1 MLIDDSLEDDELAIS
16 DVAVTSDIVLEVMS
30 VELDALDVSVN
41 RVGSTISL
49 VLDSTSLVLTL
60 LITSVESVLLS
71 ASVMETYVVDTMLL
85 VNSVGNMP
93 EEEATLDD
101 MSLEVAPADDA
112 SLVVSIVMPALVD
125 EAVSLN
131 VEPTSDIDRVLVVE
145 EGIIVVVTG
154 HSMSGYIPSCPLPD
168 DNRYAATKFRA
179 PGSSVTSPDLK

>member
-16 DVAVTSDIVLEVMS
+16 DVAVMSDIVLEVMS

-49 VLDSTSLVLTL
+49 VLTL
-60 LITSVESVLLS
+60 LIMSVDSVLLS
-71 ASVMETYVVDTMLL
+71 ASVMDTYVAEPMLL
-85 VNSVGNMP
+85 VKYVGNMS

-101 MSLEVAPADDA
+101 MSLEVVPTDDA
-112 SLVVSIVMPALVD
+112 SLVVSTVMPALVD
-125 EAVSLN
+125 EAVSLS

-145 EGIIVVVTG
+145 DGIIVVVTG

-168 DNRYAATKFRA
+168 DKRYAATKFRA
-179 PGSSVTSPDLK
+179 SGSSVTSPDLK